1 MPKIRTNKTAAKRFK
16 ITGTGKI
23 TRRKSHNNHQFLHK
37 GASRK
42 RRLELEPVVFQGE
55 QKRMRRLLVLAQPKV
70 KAPSDVAAAKAARA
84 ERHAADRAKLV
95 ALVS

>member
-23 TRRKSHNNHQFLHK
+23 TRRASHNNHQFLHK
-37 GASRK
+37 SAARK

-55 QKRMRRLLVLAQPKV
+55 QKRMRRLLVLGQVKE
-70 KAPSDVAAAKAARA
+70 KAPSDVPAA
-84 ERHAADRAKLV
+84 
-95 ALVS
+95 